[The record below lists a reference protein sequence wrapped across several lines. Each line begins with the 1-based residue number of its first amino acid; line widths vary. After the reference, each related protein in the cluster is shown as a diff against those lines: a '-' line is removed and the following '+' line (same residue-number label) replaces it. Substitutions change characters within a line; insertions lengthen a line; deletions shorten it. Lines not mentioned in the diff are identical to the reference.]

1 MQILGISLIL
11 VVIGLYVLWLRFQRH
26 QEAAVVGASGVQEA
40 TVVIKGAYQPNVITV
55 QAGKPVALTFDR
67 QEDVECSRF
76 VTIDGLKIRQDLPA
90 HQKTTLHFTPD
101 KPGEY
106 SFTCDMGMYQGRLIV
121 E

>member
-1 MQILGISLIL
+1 MQILGIVLIL
-11 VVIGLYVLWLRFQRH
+11 VVIGLYALWLRFQRQ
-26 QEAAVVGASGVQEA
+26 QEAAVVGASGEQEV
-40 TVVIKGAYQPNVITV
+40 TVIVKGAYMPNAISV

-76 VTIDGLKIRQDLPA
+76 VTIDGMEIRQDLPA
-90 HQKTTLHFTPD
+90 HQKTTIRFTPE

-121 E
+121 Q

>member
-1 MQILGISLIL
+1 MQLFGIILIVA
-11 VVIGLYVLWLRFQRH
+11 VVGLYALWLRFQRQ
-26 QEAAVVGASGVQEA
+26 QEAAVVGTSGVQEA
-40 TVVIKGAYQPNVITV
+40 TVVVKGAYSPNTITL

-90 HQKTTLHFTPD
+90 HQKTTIRFTPE
-101 KPGEY
+101 KVGEY

-121 E
+121 Q